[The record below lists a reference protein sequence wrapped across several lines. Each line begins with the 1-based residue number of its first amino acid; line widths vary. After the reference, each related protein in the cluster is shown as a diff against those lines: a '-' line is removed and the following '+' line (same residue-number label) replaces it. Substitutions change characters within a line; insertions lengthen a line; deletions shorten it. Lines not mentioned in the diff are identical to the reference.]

1 MKISALILTNNEEEM
16 IDDCLAQLDFVD
28 EIIIL
33 DQNSQDKT
41 LEISKQYTTHVLKTQ
56 EEAFDKNRNTLSKM
70 AKGDWLL
77 YIDADERLTQSL
89 ISEIRA
95 AVKQDRYSAYLGPHP
110 ARRGRTAECSAFYFP
125 RKNIIFGKWLR
136 HGGWWPDYVPRLIRR
151 SQLIGWEGKIHESP
165 KFHGQFANFKSP
177 LIHLTGRNLSQMLK
191 KSIKWAKIEA
201 ELYDNANFPKV
212 SILKVTKAL
221 FSEFFRRYLIKRG
234 FLDSQ
239 VGLIESIYQAFHQ
252 AIVLVYL
259 WELQNN
265 AQKKIK

>member
-1 MKISALILTNNEEEM
+1 MKISALILTSNEEEM

-28 EIIIL
+28 EIIVL

-41 LEISKQYTTHVLKTQ
+41 LKIARKYTNQVYNTKF
-56 EEAFDKNRNTLSKM
+56 EDFDKNRNILAGM
-70 AKGDWLL
+70 AKGDWLFYL
-77 YIDADERLTQSL
+77 DADERLSQDL
-89 ISEIRA
+89 IAEIKNAIR
-95 AVKQDRYSAYLGPHP
+95 KNHYSAYLGPHP
-110 ARRGRTAECSAFYFP
+110 AKRGRTAECSVFYFP

-136 HGGWWPDYVPRLIRR
+136 HGGWWPDYIPRLIRR

>member
-1 MKISALILTNNEEEM
+1 MKISALVLTNNEEEM

-41 LEISKQYTTHVLKTQ
+41 LEIARQYTTHVFKTQ
-56 EEAFDKNRNTLSKM
+56 EEAFDKNRNTLAKM

-89 ISEIRA
+89 ISEIK
-95 AVKQDRYSAYLGPHP
+95 AVIKQDRY
-110 ARRGRTAECSAFYFP
+110 SAFYFP

-136 HGGWWPDYVPRLIRR
+136 YGGWWPDYVPRLFRR
-151 SQLIGWEGKIHESP
+151 SQLIGWEGKVHETP
-165 KFHGQFANFKSP
+165 KIRGQFDHFRSP
-177 LIHLTGRNLSQMLK
+177 LIHLTARNLSQMLK
-191 KSIKWAKIEA
+191 KSTKWAKIEA
-201 ELYDNANFPKV
+201 ELYYKTYRSKV
-212 SILKVTKAL
+212 SALKVSKTL
-221 FSEFFRRYLIKRG
+221 FFEFFRRYFTKMG
-234 FLDSQ
+234 FLDGS

>member
-1 MKISALILTNNEEEM
+1 MKISALVLTNNEEEM
-16 IDDCLAQLDFVD
+16 IDDCLTQLDFVD

-41 LEISKQYTTHVLKTQ
+41 LEIARQYTTHVFKTQ
-56 EEAFDKNRNTLSKM
+56 EEAFDKNRNTLAKM

-89 ISEIRA
+89 ISEIK
-95 AVKQDRYSAYLGPHP
+95 AVIKQDRY
-110 ARRGRTAECSAFYFP
+110 SAFYFP

-136 HGGWWPDYVPRLIRR
+136 HGGWWPDYVHRLIRR